1 MRVPPAESASLIPLV
16 ASLLLVS
23 ACSKENDVATD
34 PSVTAAPTATGDP
47 QIDAARL
54 AVAVAAGVDVD
65 QVVIKEAGTVQWAS
79 AALGCP
85 EPGMNYATVL
95 TPGVLIRLEV
105 DGKAYRYHASSE
117 GEPFP
122 CPDDRAEPP
131 AAGGTAIM

>member
-1 MRVPPAESASLIPLV
+1 MRVPFARSAPLIPLA
-16 ASLLLVS
+16 ASLFLMS
-23 ACSKENDVATD
+23 ACSNDHDPATD
-34 PSVTAAPTATGDP
+34 ASAKPVPVSTGNF
-47 QIDAARL
+47 QVDAARL
-54 AVAVAAGVDVD
+54 AVAADAGVEVD
-65 QVVIKEAGTVQWAS
+65 QVVVKEAGAVEWAS

-85 EPGMNYATVL
+85 EPGMNYATVI